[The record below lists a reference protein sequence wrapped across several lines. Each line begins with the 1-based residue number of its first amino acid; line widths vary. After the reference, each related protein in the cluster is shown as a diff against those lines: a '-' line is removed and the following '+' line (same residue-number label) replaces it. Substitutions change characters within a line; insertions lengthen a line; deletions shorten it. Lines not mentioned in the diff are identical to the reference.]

1 MMIFLKAGHIWP
13 TCLRLHIDST
23 HVWTGVW
30 RLIAS
35 LVSISKAVHPESG
48 LMACLTHC
56 LHLAYPST
64 PYPWGNSDFCCRL
77 GFILTSSFWTESS
90 FFLLQEKYQNHNL
103 VAQWLSNPDRKPAL
117 YLSRVVLQ
125 ILFWTLDSHGTFLHW
140 VICCNAYPNALLLK
154 SWGST

>member
-1 MMIFLKAGHIWP
+1 MIIFLKAGHMWS
-13 TCLRLHIDST
+13 TCLKLCIDST

-90 FFLLQEKYQNHNL
+90 FLLLQEKYRNHNL
-103 VAQWLSNPDRKPAL
+103 VAQWLSNPDRKLAL
-117 YLSRVVLQ
+117 CLSRVILQ
-125 ILFWTLDSHGTFLHW
+125 IPFWTLDSHGTFLHW
-140 VICCNAYPNALLLK
+140 VTCCDAYFSALLL
-154 SWGST
+154 